1 MVKLKEVYF
10 GYRIAFNGAGLW
22 IFGNDFARNFKMFC
36 VSLSTHCN
44 NHKSNFLFLKV
55 QHDVNGSFGSLE
67 KKSSTNFSKA
77 NAEFCLSLHYNH
89 DNSYFFVHGKLICKF
104 NAGNKNVNF
113 PTQFHLGSLSN
124 KFRAIDSRE
133 VSFKE
138 NVYDFSVDNNDID
151 KSNILSIRKYL
162 LTKNNVK

>member
-1 MVKLKEVYF
+1 MMLMEVS
-10 GYRIAFNGAGLW
+10 AL
-22 IFGNDFARNFKMFC
+22 
-36 VSLSTHCN
+36 
-44 NHKSNFLFLKV
+44 
-55 QHDVNGSFGSLE
+55 Q
-67 KKSSTNFSKA
+67 KKSLVLILVKQIQ
-77 NAEFCLSLHYNH
+77 SLHCNH
-89 DNSYFFVHGKLICKF
+89 DNSYLFVHGKLICKV

-113 PTQFHLGSLSN
+113 PTQFCLGSLSN